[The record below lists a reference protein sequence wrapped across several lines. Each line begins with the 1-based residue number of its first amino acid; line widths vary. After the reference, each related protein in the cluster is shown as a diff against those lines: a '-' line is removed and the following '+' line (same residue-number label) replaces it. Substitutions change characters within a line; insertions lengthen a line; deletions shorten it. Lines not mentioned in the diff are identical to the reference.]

1 MHASLLSDHAFNQLF
16 RQKTKVCTEPW
27 IMEGEKAERRME
39 VRHRGVQWQ
48 EVSLAQIFLLWQ
60 TAKSLL
66 RSSHWREANRCR
78 RRLSRKIYS
87 VHSHLFTRTQ
97 RHRQT
102 ASTWNLTGGKEC
114 AHAHT
119 AQTVLWKNE
128 SIKIFPGH
136 LPLQCIKCGE
146 FFLHRVRW
154 HASQTQGSRASESE
168 GNCDIHIQGACVF
181 YLPCSCW
188 PYFSSEDVWCW
199 SQDESRGKV
208 KREKL
213 GKKKWYWVKGERRR
227 DGDK

>member
-1 MHASLLSDHAFNQLF
+1 MSHLARWEVSRGSSAKRILNHHCSLSGKAWEEHVCLKRFSPLTFFPPTTEMHASLLSDHAFNQLF

-39 VRHRGVQWQ
+39 VRNRGVQWQ

-102 ASTWNLTGGKEC
+102 ASTWNLTGGKNV
-114 AHAHT
+114 HMHT
-119 AQTVLWKNE
+119 LHK
-128 SIKIFPGH
+128 P
-136 LPLQCIKCGE
+136 CCG
-146 FFLHRVRW
+146 RM
-154 HASQTQGSRASESE
+154 RA
-168 GNCDIHIQGACVF
+168 
-181 YLPCSCW
+181 
-188 PYFSSEDVWCW
+188 
-199 SQDESRGKV
+199 
-208 KREKL
+208 
-213 GKKKWYWVKGERRR
+213 
-227 DGDK
+227 